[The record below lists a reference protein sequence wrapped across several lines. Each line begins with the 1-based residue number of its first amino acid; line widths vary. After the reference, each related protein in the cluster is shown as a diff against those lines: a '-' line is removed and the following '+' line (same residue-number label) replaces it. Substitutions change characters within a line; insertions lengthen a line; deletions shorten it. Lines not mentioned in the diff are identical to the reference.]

1 LNAKPNSIL
10 TWRATAWRSRLVLM
24 GLMGAFGAVLV
35 KAFVLQHLNVEEWQ
49 RRAENRYERVRDIP
63 AARGRLL
70 DRHGQALAVSIP
82 EYRLG
87 VVRSQIKPQHPRMP
101 ELAKLLGLSESALQ
115 KKLQANKKYFY
126 LASGLDLEKADRIR
140 QLRMPGLDLEQEFR
154 RHYPYAESFA
164 NLIGFTDAE
173 DRGQEGVERAFDD
186 ALKGRAGTERVLV
199 DRRNQVVGQRQSR
212 SAAPGEDVRLSVDA
226 GIQSIAHRAVQ
237 DAMTRHQA
245 KAAAAVVIDA
255 RTGELLAMANAP
267 SFDPNQRQRLD
278 PAHVRNRSVTDSF
291 EPGSTLKPFSIA
303 TAMDAGLVRP
313 SSVLPTAAGFMT
325 ISGRTIRDTKKLGPL
340 SVSEIL
346 EKSSNVGTA
355 QIALRLP
362 AQTLYE
368 RYRLSGFGSPVPIQ
382 LPGTISGRLRPWQSW
397 VAIDQATMSYGHG
410 ISVSLLQL
418 ARAYTVF
425 ARDGDLAP
433 LSITP
438 VDGPVVGDPVFSS
451 QTTAQMRQMLERATG
466 PEGTAPRS
474 RVQGFRVAGK
484 TGTAHKPER
493 GGYAKNR
500 YISSFAGFV
509 PADAPRVVIAVMVD
523 EPTAGGYFGGEVA
536 APIFAEIAAESL
548 RRMQMSPDPSIRI
561 LPDLLRVAEG
571 AR

>member
-1 LNAKPNSIL
+1 
-10 TWRATAWRSRLVLM
+10 
-24 GLMGAFGAVLV
+24 
-35 KAFVLQHLNVEEWQ
+35 
-49 RRAENRYERVRDIP
+49 
-63 AARGRLL
+63 
-70 DRHGQALAVSIP
+70 
-82 EYRLG
+82 
-87 VVRSQIKPQHPRMP
+87 
-101 ELAKLLGLSESALQ
+101 
-115 KKLQANKKYFY
+115 
-126 LASGLDLEKADRIR
+126 
-140 QLRMPGLDLEQEFR
+140 
-154 RHYPYAESFA
+154 
-164 NLIGFTDAE
+164 
-173 DRGQEGVERAFDD
+173 
-186 ALKGRAGTERVLV
+186 
-199 DRRNQVVGQRQSR
+199 
-212 SAAPGEDVRLSVDA
+212 
-226 GIQSIAHRAVQ
+226 
-237 DAMTRHQA
+237 
-245 KAAAAVVIDA
+245 
-255 RTGELLAMANAP
+255 
-267 SFDPNQRQRLD
+267 
-278 PAHVRNRSVTDSF
+278 
-291 EPGSTLKPFSIA
+291 
-303 TAMDAGLVRP
+303 MDAGLVRP

-418 ARAYTVF
+418 ARAYTIF